1 PGPNYYRYIAWYES
15 EGLKIYGLLTVP
27 FGETPATGWPAIIF
41 NHGYIP
47 PEIYRSTERYIAYV
61 GNLASHGYIVYRID
75 YRGHDR
81 SDGVASGA
89 YGSPGYTT
97 DVLNAVASIKA
108 FPLADPQRIG
118 MWGHSMGGFVT
129 LRAMVISPDI
139 KAAVIWAGVVASYP
153 DMICC
158 WRRPTSSAPTGTP
171 IPGVR
176 RGWRTWQELYGTPQE
191 NPDFW
196 AGISANS
203 YLDDISGPLQLHHG
217 TADSEVPLA
226 FSQTLYRQLLDAG
239 KTVEYYEYEGDDH
252 NLAGHFSLAMQRTLE
267 FYDLYLKKSP

>member
-1 PGPNYYRYIAWYES
+1 
-15 EGLKIYGLLTVP
+15 
-27 FGETPATGWPAIIF
+27 
-41 NHGYIP
+41 
-47 PEIYRSTERYIAYV
+47 
-61 GNLASHGYIVYRID
+61 
-75 YRGHDR
+75 
-81 SDGVASGA
+81 
-89 YGSPGYTT
+89 
-97 DVLNAVASIKA
+97 
-108 FPLADPQRIG
+108 
-118 MWGHSMGGFVT
+118 
-129 LRAMVISPDI
+129 
-139 KAAVIWAGVVASYP
+139 
-153 DMICC
+153 
-158 WRRPTSSAPTGTP
+158 
-171 IPGVR
+171 
-176 RGWRTWQELYGTPQE
+176 PQE